1 MIINTFEH
9 PQLCSA
15 CDLGKIFLTSKFYQ
29 GKHAFLQTQVSNPT
43 FLDLSG
49 FLSIWSN
56 EKSYGSTKLSSTLSF
71 SAPEAKKELKKKAQ
85 KACENH
91 IVYFE

>member
-1 MIINTFEH
+1 MIIDTFEH

-15 CDLGKIFLTSKFYQ
+15 CDLGKIFLTSKLYQ
-29 GKHAFLQTQVSNPT
+29 RKHAFHQTQVSNPT

-56 EKSYGSTKLSSTLSF
+56 EKSYGSVTKR
-71 SAPEAKKELKKKAQ
+71 KWKLKRMNLVSYNRSKQ
-85 KACENH
+85 N
-91 IVYFE
+91 

>member
-29 GKHAFLQTQVSNPT
+29 GKHDFLQTQVSNRT
-43 FLDLSG
+43 FLDLSA

-71 SAPEAKKELKKKAQ
+71 SAPEAKKELKKKST
-85 KACENH
+85 KSM
-91 IVYFE
+91 

>member
-1 MIINTFEH
+1 MIIDTFEH

-15 CDLGKIFLTSKFYQ
+15 CDLGKIFLTSKFHE
-29 GKHAFLQTQVSNPT
+29 GKHAFHQTQVSNPT

-56 EKSYGSTKLSSTLSF
+56 EKSYGSTKLSSTLCF
-71 SAPEAKKELKKKAQ
+71 SAPEAKELKKKAE

-91 IVYFE
+91 IVHFE